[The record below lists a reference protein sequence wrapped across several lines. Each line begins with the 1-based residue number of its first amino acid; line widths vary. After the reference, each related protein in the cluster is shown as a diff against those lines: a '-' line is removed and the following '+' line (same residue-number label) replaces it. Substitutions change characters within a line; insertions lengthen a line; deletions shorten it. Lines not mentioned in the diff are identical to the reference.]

1 MNHKI
6 SKKLKA
12 LVLASMASV
21 IGLGITGCDDEI
33 DKSNRFTFKAELI
46 STHLQNNPDKFSSFT
61 SILSKA
67 KLGNKSSGSILKTLS
82 TYGSYT
88 CFAPTNEAIDAF
100 LAQEYEKYLNGEN
113 TGITDPSI
121 EFLSDSMAT
130 VIAKNHI
137 IEMGYKTIDISS
149 GAFPGN
155 TMSGR
160 FTTVFWDND
169 EVTGQVYIMLN
180 NSARIIAQDLEMENG
195 YIQVIDGVLN
205 PSNKLLPELIGSHNS
220 FSLFH
225 EAIMLTGLDALLS
238 QFEIDPEY
246 DGTAESTARLASE
259 SNSKAPY
266 PKYNN
271 KRFTVLVEPDELY
284 KSLGYETIDD
294 IIALANKWYTTTKT
308 GAPITDEIRN
318 DYTHRDN
325 PLNQYV
331 AYHIIDRQ
339 LKYSSSTSPGGFIM
353 ENYVNEGYSSL
364 VNLNQSFDSYEYYE
378 TMMPNTMIK
387 VTKPYT
393 NTELRNEIVLNYAQE
408 MGTVARNPEMRNHM
422 NVIVEKFENVIT
434 KYPGLA
440 NFDQGARNGIIHV
453 IDRILIYNEEEMAG
467 NILNERIRIDV
478 SAIFP
483 ELTNND
489 VRWDLSKS
497 DELVTFIPSGFCE
510 GLVQNNESCEIFYY
524 RPHATYLGSWANY
537 QGDELIVEGLYDFK
551 YRIPHV
557 PAGTYE
563 IRFGYPRGYYR
574 GICQFYF
581 DEKICGIPVDLRWNA
596 ATDITIG
603 WTSDKDDSGKQLT
616 DEEKSE
622 NDKAMRNRGYMK
634 GPASITLQTGDN
646 GGTMR
651 DSEQSVR
658 KIVGTFR
665 LLKNRDYWLR
675 FKDVTENSD
684 GKNQFDQDYLELVP
698 TSVLNNPLKPEDIY

>member
-67 KLGNKSSGSILKTLS
+67 KRGNKSSGSILKTLS

-160 FTTVFWDND
+160 FTTVFWNND

-422 NVIVEKFENVIT
+422 NVIVEKFENTIT

-453 IDRILIYNEEEMAG
+453 IDRILIYNEEEMHG
-467 NILNERIRIDV
+467 NVLNERMRFD
-478 SAIFP
+478 FGTLLP
-483 ELTNND
+483 ELTTNN
-489 VRWDLSKS
+489 VRYAPWPNAGTLCGHG
-497 DELVTFIPSGFCE
+497 EYEIPDGYAKNLKILN
-510 GLVQNNESCEIFYY
+510 GDTHVFYTSPY
-524 RPHATYLGSWANY
+524 TWGCNYLG
-537 QGDELIVEGLYDFK
+537 DEFLAIGKYDFAYK
-551 YRIPHV
+551 LPPV

-563 IRFGYPRGYYR
+563 LRVGYTANGMRS
-574 GICQFYF
+574 ITQFYV
-581 DEKICGIPVDLRWNA
+581 DNKICGIPVDLRIG
-596 ATDITIG
+596 ATDARIG
-603 WTSDKDDSGKQLT
+603 YKADVADDT
-616 DEEKSE
+616 ENEE
-622 NDKAMRNRGYMK
+622 NDRVMRNHGYMK
-634 GPASITLQTGDN
+634 AGNSFTSQWQSGDGKKTARSYSNAIRKIIT
-646 GGTMR
+646 TMR
-651 DSEQSVR
+651 FEGEHWIRIKKVDDIPNSQM
-658 KIVGTFR
+658 
-665 LLKNRDYWLR
+665 NHDYI
-675 FKDVTENSD
+675 EI
-684 GKNQFDQDYLELVP
+684 VP
-698 TSVLNNPLKPEDIY
+698 TSIVNSYIPEDRL

>member
-1 MNHKI
+1 MKNRFIHP
-6 SKKLKA
+6 
-12 LVLASMASV
+12 LVLLFIFTMTILSCVEEYTIPETTAAAYEAEVVIEGRILAGEESVVYLSYTTPLNSEEAVSDILNAQVYV
-21 IGLGITGCDDEI
+21 IGQNGYR
-33 DKSNRFTFKAELI
+33 SQAAEFDIENNCYVVDTRTLENNTHYALEVTVDGDTYQSEFQPLLI
-46 STHLQNNPDKFSSFT
+46 SPE
-61 SILSKA
+61 I
-67 KLGNKSSGSILKTLS
+67 
-82 TYGSYT
+82 
-88 CFAPTNEAIDAF
+88 
-100 LAQEYEKYLNGEN
+100 
-113 TGITDPSI
+113 
-121 EFLSDSMAT
+121 
-130 VIAKNHI
+130 
-137 IEMGYKTIDISS
+137 
-149 GAFPGN
+149 
-155 TMSGR
+155 
-160 FTTVFWDND
+160 D
-169 EVTGQVYIMLN
+169 EVTWREN
-180 NSARIIAQDLEMENG
+180 ENG
-195 YIQVIDGVLN
+195 VSIHVTTLAEKDEPRHFMWSFEEDWEIHAEVDMRGTDSIKPFYV
-205 PSNKLLPELIGSHNS
+205 SNNLLPELIGSHNS

-259 SNSKAPY
+259 PNSKAPY

-408 MGTVARNPEMRNHM
+408 MGTVARNPEMKNHM

>member
-387 VTKPYT
+387 VT
-393 NTELRNEIVLNYAQE
+393 
-408 MGTVARNPEMRNHM
+408 
-422 NVIVEKFENVIT
+422 
-434 KYPGLA
+434 
-440 NFDQGARNGIIHV
+440 
-453 IDRILIYNEEEMAG
+453 
-467 NILNERIRIDV
+467 
-478 SAIFP
+478 
-483 ELTNND
+483 
-489 VRWDLSKS
+489 
-497 DELVTFIPSGFCE
+497 
-510 GLVQNNESCEIFYY
+510 
-524 RPHATYLGSWANY
+524 
-537 QGDELIVEGLYDFK
+537 
-551 YRIPHV
+551 
-557 PAGTYE
+557 
-563 IRFGYPRGYYR
+563 
-574 GICQFYF
+574 
-581 DEKICGIPVDLRWNA
+581 
-596 ATDITIG
+596 
-603 WTSDKDDSGKQLT
+603 
-616 DEEKSE
+616 
-622 NDKAMRNRGYMK
+622 
-634 GPASITLQTGDN
+634 
-646 GGTMR
+646 
-651 DSEQSVR
+651 
-658 KIVGTFR
+658 
-665 LLKNRDYWLR
+665 
-675 FKDVTENSD
+675 
-684 GKNQFDQDYLELVP
+684 
-698 TSVLNNPLKPEDIY
+698 